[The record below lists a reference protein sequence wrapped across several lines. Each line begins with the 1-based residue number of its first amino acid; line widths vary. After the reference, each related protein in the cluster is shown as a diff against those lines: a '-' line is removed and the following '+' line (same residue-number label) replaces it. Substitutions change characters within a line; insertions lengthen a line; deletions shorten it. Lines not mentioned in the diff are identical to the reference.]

1 MSTPSPSPL
10 RRAAAGAWL
19 LIAAAIGAPHLTA
32 VAQTPSPGQPVATG
46 QPLQLSLAQ
55 AVDYARK
62 NKSTLQAQ
70 RLNEEIAKARVGE
83 IRAIGLPQ
91 VNASA
96 AVTDNIKLQKS
107 LVDFGAFGGAPLKGT
122 TLTADQI
129 TAAQG
134 GQTVTLS
141 PAYGEVVAT
150 GPTALAF
157 GLQWQ
162 GNTGIQASQLL
173 FDGSYLICLKAAKVY
188 EQLAVKQTAQT
199 EIDVVENVQKAYY
212 GVLVNRDRFEL
223 LARNVARLDT
233 IYRQTAA
240 TYKEGFVEKL
250 DVDRLQVQLTN
261 LKVEQQK
268 TERLVDL
275 TVALLKFQMGLD
287 QRQPIVLTDK
297 LDAALVESTQL
308 PAQGGGFNYADR
320 VEYSVL
326 ETQRDL
332 ANLDIRNKRAG
343 YFPRLLL
350 TGGYGFVGSDP
361 TAKGLFQFRGPDSRS
376 TQGFVNQNWF
386 GFANVGMQLQ
396 IPIFDGFAKRYSIQQ
411 AKLTARTV
419 NYGFTTL
426 QQSIDLQQAQSRT
439 SLENA
444 LDVVRNQKTNLALA
458 TDVARVS
465 KIKFQEGVG
474 SNLEVITAET
484 DLRSAQTNYYSSLY
498 DALIAKVDFEKAQ
511 GSLLKN

>member
-1 MSTPSPSPL
+1 MRIRSLFPALLLVVLS
-10 RRAAAGAWL
+10 AATAGSSL
-19 LIAAAIGAPHLTA
+19 
-32 VAQTPSPGQPVATG
+32 AQTPATGQPVATSE
-46 QPLQLSLAQ
+46 PLRLSLPQ
-55 AVDYARK
+55 AIDYALTH
-62 NKSTLQAQ
+62 KSTLQAQ

-91 VNASA
+91 ITAGA
-96 AVTDNIKLQKS
+96 GITDNIKLQKS
-107 LVDFGAFGGAPLKGT
+107 LVDFGAFGGPRLDGT
-122 TLTADQI
+122 TLTAEQI
-129 TAAQG
+129 TAAQT
-134 GQTVTLS
+134 GQAVTLKPTYS
-141 PAYGEVVAT
+141 PAPAT
-150 GPTALAF
+150 GPQPIAF

-162 GNTGIQASQLL
+162 GNAAIQGSQLL
-173 FDGSYLICLKAAKVY
+173 FDGSYLIGLKAAKVY
-188 EQLAVKQTAQT
+188 EQLSVKQTQQS
-199 EIDVVENVQKAYY
+199 EIDVVESVTKAYY
-212 GVLVNRDRFEL
+212 GVLVNRERFDL

-240 TYKEGFVEKL
+240 IYKEGFVEKL

-287 QRQPIVLTDK
+287 QRQAVELTDR
-297 LDAALVESTQL
+297 LEEAVQSAQLTAPDAA
-308 PAQGGGFNYADR
+308 ANGFNYGDR

-332 ANLDIRNKRAG
+332 AALDVRNKRAG
-343 YFPRLLL
+343 YFPRLLA

-361 TAKGLFQFRGPDSRS
+361 TAKGLLQFRGPDSRNVE
-376 TQGFVNQNWF
+376 TGFANQNWF
-386 GFANVGMQLQ
+386 GFANVGLQLQ
-396 IPIFDGFAKRYSIQQ
+396 IPIFDGFQKHYALQQ

-426 QQSIDLQQAQSRT
+426 QQAIDLQQAQGRT
-439 SLENA
+439 GLLNA
-444 LDVVRNQKTNLALA
+444 VDVLKNQQANMTLA
-458 TDVARVS
+458 TDVARVA

-484 DLRSAQTNYYSSLY
+484 DLRAAQTNYYSSVY
-498 DALIAKVDFEKAQ
+498 DALVAKVEFEKAT
-511 GSLLKN
+511 GTLKK

>member
-1 MSTPSPSPL
+1 MLNRFL
-10 RRAAAGAWL
+10 RPAAVAALLTSLGA
-19 LIAAAIGAPHLTA
+19 A
-32 VAQTPSPGQPVATG
+32 VVLPARAQTPSAGQPVATAG
-46 QPLQLSLAQ
+46 PLRLSLSQ
-55 AVDYARK
+55 AVQYALK

-70 RLNEEIAKARVGE
+70 RLNEEIATARIGQ
-83 IRAIGLPQ
+83 IRSIGLPQ
-91 VNASA
+91 INASA
-96 AVTDNIKLQKS
+96 GVADNIKLQKS
-107 LVDFGAFGGAPLKGT
+107 LVDFGAYSGPNGPLEGAN
-122 TLTADQI
+122 LTPGQL
-129 TAAQG
+129 AQVQA
-134 GQTVTLS
+134 GQTVKLA
-141 PAYGEVVAT
+141 PAYGEKVAA
-150 GPTALAF
+150 GPQAIAF

-162 GNTGIQASQLL
+162 GSAGIQASQLL
-173 FDGSYLICLKAAKVY
+173 FDGSYLIGLKAAKVY
-188 EQLAVKQTAQT
+188 EQLASKQSQQS
-199 EIDVVENVQKAYY
+199 EIDVVEAVQKAYY
-212 GVLVNRDRFEL
+212 GVLVNRERFEL
-223 LARNVARLDT
+223 LGRNVSRLDT
-233 IYRQTAA
+233 IFRQTSAI
-240 TYKEGFVEKL
+240 YKEGFVEKL

-268 TERLVDL
+268 TQRLVDL

-287 QRQPIVLTDK
+287 QQQPVELTDQ

-308 PAQGGGFNYADR
+308 PAEAGGFNYGDR

-343 YFPRLLL
+343 YLPRLVA

-361 TAKGLFQFRGPDSRS
+361 KASGLFQFRGPDSRNGS
-376 TQGFVNQNWF
+376 TGYPNQNWF
-386 GFANVGMQLQ
+386 GFANVGLQLQ
-396 IPIFDGFAKRYSIQQ
+396 IPIFDGLAKHYSLQQ
-411 AKLTARTV
+411 AKLTAQTV

-426 QQSIDLQQAQSRT
+426 QQSIDLQQTQSRI
-439 SLENA
+439 SLENS
-444 LDVVRNQKTNLALA
+444 LDVVKNQKANLALA

-511 GSLLKN
+511 GTLKK

>member
-1 MSTPSPSPL
+1 MLNRFFRPASV
-10 RRAAAGAWL
+10 AVW
-19 LIAAAIGAPHLTA
+19 LTA
-32 VAQTPSPGQPVATG
+32 LGATVALPVQAQTPSAGQTVATAG
-46 QPLQLSLAQ
+46 PLRLSLNQ
-55 AVDYARK
+55 AVQYALK

-70 RLNEEIAKARVGE
+70 RLNEQIATARIGQ
-83 IRAIGLPQ
+83 IRSIGLPQ
-91 VNASA
+91 INASA
-96 AVTDNIKLQKS
+96 GVTDNIKLQKS
-107 LVDFGAFGGAPLKGT
+107 LVDFGAFSGPNGPLEGAN
-122 TLTADQI
+122 LTPGQL
-129 TAAQG
+129 AQVQA
-134 GQTVTLS
+134 GQTVKLA
-141 PAYGEVVAT
+141 PAYGERVAA
-150 GPTALAF
+150 GPQAIAF

-162 GNTGIQASQLL
+162 GNAGIQASQLL
-173 FDGSYLICLKAAKVY
+173 FDGSYLIGLKAAKVY
-188 EQLAVKQTAQT
+188 EQLASKQSQQS
-199 EIDVVENVQKAYY
+199 EIDVVEAVQKAYY
-212 GVLVNRDRFEL
+212 GVLVNRERFEL
-223 LARNVARLDT
+223 LGRNVSRLDT
-233 IYRQTAA
+233 IFRQTNAI
-240 TYKEGFVEKL
+240 YKEGFVEKL

-268 TERLVDL
+268 TQRLVDL

-287 QRQPIVLTDK
+287 QQQAVELTDQ

-308 PAQGGGFNYADR
+308 PAQTGSFNYGDR

-343 YFPRLLL
+343 YLPRLVA

-361 TAKGLFQFRGPDSRS
+361 TAKGLFQFRGADSRS
-376 TQGFVNQNWF
+376 SAGFANQNWF
-386 GFANVGMQLQ
+386 GFANVGLQLQ
-396 IPIFDGFAKRYSIQQ
+396 IPIFDGLEKHYSLQQ
-411 AKLTARTV
+411 AKLTAQAV

-439 SLENA
+439 SLENS
-444 LDVVRNQKTNLALA
+444 LDVVRSQKANLDLA

-511 GSLLKN
+511 GTLKK